1 MSIATA
7 HATKPGLERYL
18 RDIRHYPLL
27 DADEERRLIRR
38 YRRKGDKAALD
49 RLAGSHLRLVFKIAR
64 GYLGYGLPLED
75 LIAEGNVG
83 LVKAIERFQE
93 GKGARLAT
101 YAGWWIRAEIQEYIL
116 RSASLVKMGTTA
128 AQKKLFFNLR
138 RLKGRMRVLEEG
150 DLAPGEVASI
160 AARLG
165 VPESE
170 VVLMNRRL
178 AGPDQSLNAPLR
190 EDGDGDAEWQDLLAD
205 DADIA
210 DQEARVLESNE
221 LAHRRA
227 LMRRGLATLKPRE
240 RHILTE
246 RRLKDT
252 HATLED
258 LGREYGISRERVRQI
273 EVRAFEK
280 LRKEMK
286 RSALAAAAQEADP
299 TNRKG

>member
-1 MSIATA
+1 MNVATA
-7 HATKPGLERYL
+7 HATERGLERYL
-18 RDIRHYPLL
+18 RDIRLYPLL
-27 DADEERRLIRR
+27 DADEELRLIRR
-38 YRRKGDKAALD
+38 YRRKEDKAALD

-64 GYLGYGLPLED
+64 GYLGYGLALED

-83 LVKAIERFQE
+83 LVKAIERFEE

-101 YAGWWIRAEIQEYIL
+101 YAGWWIRAEIQEYVL

-138 RLKGRMRVLEEG
+138 RLKGQMRVVEDG
-150 DLAPGEVASI
+150 DLDPGDVASI
-160 AARLG
+160 AKRLG

-190 EDGDGDAEWQDLLAD
+190 EGGDGDAEWQDMLAG
-205 DADIA
+205 DAEDA
-210 DQEARVLESNE
+210 DQETLFLRKDE
-221 LAHRRA
+221 LSRRRA
-227 LMRRGLATLKPRE
+227 VMRRGLATLKPRE

-246 RRLKDT
+246 RRLKDDR
-252 HATLED
+252 ATLED

-280 LRKEMK
+280 LQKEMK
-286 RSALAAAAQEADP
+286 RSVLAARARARSA
-299 TNRKG
+299 RSA

>member
-1 MSIATA
+1 MNVATA
-7 HATKPGLERYL
+7 HATERGLERYL
-18 RDIRHYPLL
+18 RDIRLYPLL
-27 DADEERRLIRR
+27 DADEELRLIRR
-38 YRRKGDKAALD
+38 YRRKEDKAALD

-64 GYLGYGLPLED
+64 GYLGYGLALED

-83 LVKAIERFQE
+83 LVKAIERFEE

-101 YAGWWIRAEIQEYIL
+101 YAGWWIRAEIQEYVL

-138 RLKGRMRVLEEG
+138 RLKGQMRVVEDG
-150 DLAPGEVASI
+150 DLDPGDVASI
-160 AARLG
+160 AKRLG

-190 EDGDGDAEWQDLLAD
+190 EGGDGDAEWQDMLAG
-205 DADIA
+205 DAEDA
-210 DQEARVLESNE
+210 DQETLFLRKDE
-221 LAHRRA
+221 LSRRRA
-227 LMRRGLATLKPRE
+227 VMRRGLATLKPRE

-246 RRLKDT
+246 RRLKDDR
-252 HATLED
+252 ATLED

-280 LRKEMK
+280 LQKEMK
-286 RSALAAAAQEADP
+286 RSVLAARARSARSA
-299 TNRKG
+299 

>member
-1 MSIATA
+1 MNVATA
-7 HATKPGLERYL
+7 HATERGLERYL
-18 RDIRHYPLL
+18 RDIRLYPLL
-27 DADEERRLIRR
+27 DADEELRLIRR
-38 YRRKGDKAALD
+38 YRRKEDKAALD

-64 GYLGYGLPLED
+64 GYLGYGLALED

-83 LVKAIERFQE
+83 LVKAIERFEE

-101 YAGWWIRAEIQEYIL
+101 YAGWWIRAEIQEYVL

-138 RLKGRMRVLEEG
+138 RLKGQMRVVEDG
-150 DLAPGEVASI
+150 DLDPGDVASI
-160 AARLG
+160 AKRLG

-190 EDGDGDAEWQDLLAD
+190 DGGDGDAEWQDMLAG
-205 DADIA
+205 DAEDA
-210 DQEARVLESNE
+210 DQETLFLRKDE
-221 LAHRRA
+221 LSRRRA
-227 LMRRGLATLKPRE
+227 VMRRGLATLKPRE

-246 RRLKDT
+246 RRLKDDR
-252 HATLED
+252 ATLED

-280 LRKEMK
+280 LQKEMK
-286 RSALAAAAQEADP
+286 RSVLAARARARSA
-299 TNRKG
+299 RSA